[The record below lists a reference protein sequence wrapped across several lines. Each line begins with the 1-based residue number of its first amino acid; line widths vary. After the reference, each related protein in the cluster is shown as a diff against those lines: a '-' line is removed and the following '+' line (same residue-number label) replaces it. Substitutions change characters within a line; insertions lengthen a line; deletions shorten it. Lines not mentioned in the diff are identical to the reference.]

1 MPSLQPKSR
10 VEKSMTTSNTWNE
23 AAAKVI
29 KLMFDICMFEYSEDS
44 KIGLQKMRDTYD
56 IIFSNFFQK
65 PDVAAGAELS
75 FINLGAIAWAAAA
88 KEFGAFYDETE
99 VTAVIC
105 KKQADYGPENIAKF
119 GRDGILV
126 RMHDKVARLENLS
139 KSGQSPNNESIKDN
153 YLDVI
158 GYAAVGALWESGE
171 FLLPL
176 TVVEST
182 ESSPLPQ
189 G

>member
-1 MPSLQPKSR
+1 
-10 VEKSMTTSNTWNE
+10 MTTSNTWNE
-23 AAAKVI
+23 AAEKVI
-29 KLMFDICMFEYSEDS
+29 KLMFDICMFEYAEDS
-44 KIGLQKMRDTYD
+44 KMGLQKMRDTYD

-88 KEFGAFYDETE
+88 KEFGAFYSDDE
-99 VTAVIC
+99 VAAIIC

-153 YLDVI
+153 YLDVV
-158 GYAAVGALWESGE
+158 GYAAVGALWESGD

-176 TVVEST
+176 AVAESA
-182 ESSPLPQ
+182 EESPLPQ

>member
-1 MPSLQPKSR
+1 
-10 VEKSMTTSNTWNE
+10 MTTSNTWEE
-23 AAAKVI
+23 AASKI
-29 KLMFDICMFEYSEDS
+29 INLMFNICMFEYAGDS
-44 KIGLQKMRDTYD
+44 KMGLARMRETYD
-56 IIFSNFFQK
+56 AIFSNFFQK
-65 PDVAAGAELS
+65 PDAAAGAELS
-75 FINLGAIAWAAAA
+75 FINLGAIAWASAT
-88 KEFGAFYDETE
+88 KEFGAFYDADQ

-126 RMHDKVARLENLS
+126 RMHDKLARLENLT
-139 KSGQSPNNESIKDN
+139 KSGQVPNNESIKDN

-158 GYAAVGALWESGE
+158 GYAAVAALWESGD

-176 TVVEST
+176 TVVESN
-182 ESSPLPQ
+182 EESPLPQ

>member
-1 MPSLQPKSR
+1 
-10 VEKSMTTSNTWNE
+10 MTTSENSATTESGTWND

-29 KLMFDICMFEYSEDS
+29 TLMFNICMFEYAGDS
-44 KIGLQKMRDTYD
+44 KMGLTRMRDVYD

-65 PDVAAGAELS
+65 PDAAAGAELS
-75 FINLGAIAWAAAA
+75 FINLGAIAWASA
-88 KEFGAFYDETE
+88 KKELGAFYDADE

-126 RMHDKVARLENLS
+126 RMHDKLARLENLT
-139 KSGQSPNNESIKDN
+139 KSGHSPNNESIQDN

-158 GYAAVGALWESGE
+158 GYAAVAALWESGE

-176 TVVEST
+176 TVAESVED
-182 ESSPLPQ
+182 SPLPQ